1 MNFGSVVAFVVNLR
15 WICACSGNTSLAGE
29 VTTRSPFS
37 LSSVCP
43 DILFVGV
50 CNDVD
55 YLMLNVIVE
64 FGLRGEGVRECGYS
78 DHQDQV
84 VHQDSRRLPD
94 FKGSSTVSSRFPY
107 TSGLCRLRCV
117 CLASLP

>member
-1 MNFGSVVAFVVNLR
+1 MSFGSVVCFCRESTLVLCVL
-15 WICACSGNTSLAGE
+15 GNTSLAGE
-29 VTTRSPFS
+29 VTTRSPFF

-50 CNDVD
+50 CKDVD